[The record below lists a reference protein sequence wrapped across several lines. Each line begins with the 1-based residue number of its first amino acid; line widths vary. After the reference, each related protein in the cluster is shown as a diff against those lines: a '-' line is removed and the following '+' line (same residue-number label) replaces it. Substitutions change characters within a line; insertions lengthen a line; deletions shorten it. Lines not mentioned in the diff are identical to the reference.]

1 MEAERKP
8 HNCRSHLVRLLHRI
22 TLLSIRRPIPVL
34 SVAGVLA
41 LLAIVLTI
49 LGLGFHTSRLDLLN
63 PKSSYNKL
71 WLDYIRE
78 FGATDDILVVVEGD
92 SPEQIVPV
100 LDEVAEVLSRDER
113 NFRAVLHQ
121 VDFSPVRA
129 KGLHYLDVE
138 QLETIERFVT
148 EAKPVVSNGWT
159 RLSVGNMAASM
170 DRRLLAAARDPSG
183 LWRSRAEVEVGHWAA
198 SLQQALLPE
207 PRYCRP
213 WPDLVRPSIP
223 VDLDDRHFL
232 VADGQMG
239 VVLLQLAEPP
249 DGDGFARGSEGIDAL
264 RRHISGVATRYPEVH
279 IGLTGLP
286 VMENDEM
293 RSSQTA
299 MIEASLLSLFGVA
312 CLFVAGFGG
321 IRHPLLTVAALLV
334 SMAWSF
340 GFITIAVGH
349 LNILSVSFAVILI
362 GLGID
367 FGIHYVARY
376 LQYRQSHI
384 SCNSA
389 LVRTAIGVG
398 PGIVTGAAT
407 TAAAFF
413 TAGFTEFTGIA
424 ELGIIAGGGILL
436 CCAGA
441 LVMLP
446 SMIHLADRNRDDA
459 VISGPLDVHA
469 WLTPIF
475 RRPVW
480 TLGMSVGVLI
490 FLGLGATWLRYDHNL
505 LNLQPE
511 GLESVRLEH
520 RLIEE
525 SDQSVWFALSL
536 ARSSEEVLERKAKF
550 EELESV
556 DRVEEIARLLPK
568 DEHLRQPIISRIH
581 SQLSSLPN
589 RVPAIPLQR
598 PEVLDPLLAQL
609 QSELSRTA
617 SGRATAERIAWIRAR
632 LRQIPEPEC
641 FRRLSEYQLR
651 AAQDMLH
658 QLHALAEASIPVPPD
673 FSDLPE
679 GLVRRFFGSDGRH
692 LMKVYGRGNIWDM
705 DAMERFVRDVRSVD
719 PKATGNPLQ
728 TFEASRQMKQSYEQ
742 AALYSLITIF
752 VLLYFDF
759 RSVRHTLLAMVP
771 VGIGMVLLFGLM
783 GWLGEPLN
791 PANMIVLPLILGIGV
806 DDGVHVVHDYLR
818 RRGGYRMSASTASA
832 VLITSLTTMVGFGSL
847 MIADHRGLQS
857 LGRVLTIGV
866 TCCLFTSLIMLPAAL
881 IWRTQ
886 RQESEGERTAGA
898 DRGEASVPAR
908 GEWDPE
914 EPMERAA

>member
-8 HNCRSHLVRLLHRI
+8 HNRRSHLVRLLHRI
-22 TLLSIRRPIPVL
+22 TLFSIRRPISVL
-34 SVAGVLA
+34 SAAGVLA

-49 LGLGFHTSRLDLLN
+49 MGLGFHTSRLDLLN

-78 FGATDDILVVVEGD
+78 FGETDDILVVVEGD
-92 SPEQIVPV
+92 SSEQIVPV
-100 LDEVAEVLSRDER
+100 LDEVAEVLLRDER
-113 NFRAVLHQ
+113 NFRAVLHR
-121 VDFSPVRA
+121 VDFSPIRA

-159 RLSVGNMAASM
+159 RLSVGNMAESM
-170 DRRLLAAARDPSG
+170 GSRLLAASRDPSG
-183 LWRSRAEVEVGHWAA
+183 LWRTRAEIEVGHWAA

-213 WPDLVRPSIP
+213 WPELVEPSIP
-223 VDLDDRHFL
+223 VDLNDRHFL

-264 RRHISGVATRYPEVH
+264 RRHLSGIATRYPEVH

-321 IRHPLLTVAALLV
+321 IRHPLLTVGALLV

-376 LQYRQSHI
+376 LQYRQSRT
-384 SCNSA
+384 SSKSA

-446 SMIHLADRNRDDA
+446 SMIHLVDRSRED
-459 VISGPLDVHA
+459 VTVSGPLDVHA
-469 WLTPIF
+469 WLAPIF
-475 RRPVW
+475 RRPAW
-480 TLGMSVGVLI
+480 TLGMSVGVLVL
-490 FLGLGATWLRYDHNL
+490 LGLGVTWLRYDHNL

-511 GLESVRLEH
+511 GLESVRLER
-520 RLIEE
+520 RLIDE

-536 ARSSEEVLERKAKF
+536 ARSR
-550 EELESV
+550 EELLAKKAQFESLDSV
-556 DRVEEIARLLPK
+556 DRVDEIASFLPE
-568 DEHLRQPIISRIH
+568 DEELRQPIIARIQ
-581 SQLSSLPN
+581 SQLGGLPN

-598 PEVLDPLLAQL
+598 PEVLDPLLARLQL
-609 QSELSRTA
+609 ELGRTV
-617 SGRATAERIAWIRAR
+617 SGRQAAERIAWVRGR
-632 LRQIPEPEC
+632 LRQIPEQEC

-651 AAQDMLH
+651 AAEDMLH
-658 QLHALAEASIPVPPD
+658 QLRALAEVSEPVSPD

-679 GLVRRFFGSDGRH
+679 GWFAGSSGP
-692 LMKVYGRGNIWDM
+692 
-705 DAMERFVRDVRSVD
+705 A
-719 PKATGNPLQ
+719 
-728 TFEASRQMKQSYEQ
+728 
-742 AALYSLITIF
+742 
-752 VLLYFDF
+752 
-759 RSVRHTLLAMVP
+759 
-771 VGIGMVLLFGLM
+771 VG
-783 GWLGEPLN
+783 
-791 PANMIVLPLILGIGV
+791 
-806 DDGVHVVHDYLR
+806 
-818 RRGGYRMSASTASA
+818 
-832 VLITSLTTMVGFGSL
+832 TS
-847 MIADHRGLQS
+847 
-857 LGRVLTIGV
+857 
-866 TCCLFTSLIMLPAAL
+866 
-881 IWRTQ
+881 
-886 RQESEGERTAGA
+886 
-898 DRGEASVPAR
+898 
-908 GEWDPE
+908 
-914 EPMERAA
+914 